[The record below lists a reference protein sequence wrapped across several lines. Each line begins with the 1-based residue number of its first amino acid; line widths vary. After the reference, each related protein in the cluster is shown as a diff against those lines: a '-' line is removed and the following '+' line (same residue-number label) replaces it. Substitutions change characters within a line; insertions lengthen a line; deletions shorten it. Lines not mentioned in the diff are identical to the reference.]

1 MRGTPQMGVFQQP
14 GNGAMVNAINK
25 IMFTKLLKRSLQ
37 KRRGWRKGMKDVR
50 LTATVK
56 KAG

>member
-1 MRGTPQMGVFQQP
+1 
-14 GNGAMVNAINK
+14 MVNAIHK
-25 IMFTKLLKRSLQ
+25 IMFITTKLLKRSLQ
-37 KRRGWRKGMKDVR
+37 KWRGWRKGMKDVR

>member
-1 MRGTPQMGVFQQP
+1 
-14 GNGAMVNAINK
+14 MVNAIQK
-25 IMFTKLLKRSLQ
+25 MMLTTTDLLKRLLP
-37 KRRGWRKGMKDVR
+37 KWRGWRKGMKDVR

>member
-1 MRGTPQMGVFQQP
+1 LGLIWNLGFGYWNLIYCDMISLAERY
-14 GNGAMVNAINK
+14 
-25 IMFTKLLKRSLQ
+25 LKKFRYQ
-37 KRRGWRKGMKDVR
+37 FIGWRKGMNGVR

>member
-1 MRGTPQMGVFQQP
+1 
-14 GNGAMVNAINK
+14 
-25 IMFTKLLKRSLQ
+25 MFTTTTLIKHSLHSLP
-37 KRRGWRKGMKDVR
+37 KWRGWRKGMKDVR

>member
-1 MRGTPQMGVFQQP
+1 
-14 GNGAMVNAINK
+14 MVNAIHEMTF
-25 IMFTKLLKRSLQ
+25 ITTPLLKRSLQ
-37 KRRGWRKGMKDVR
+37 KWQGWRKGMKDVR